1 MYITIDLKQHLA
13 TRNSRTLWKIRIIW
27 VNDPCQLPI
36 TEWKVVAFSR
46 KKKREKETQCGNFR
60 IFLSFRF
67 YVKSILE
74 SLEVQKLPVLPFLGL
89 SMSFG
94 KCQFGKSESL

>member
-36 TEWKVVAFSR
+36 TEWKVVAISR
-46 KKKREKETQCGNFR
+46 KKTPKTKGNTVWKFQDFSVFKILREINFG
-60 IFLSFRF
+60 
-67 YVKSILE
+67 E
-74 SLEVQKLPVLPFLGL
+74 SRL
-89 SMSFG
+89 
-94 KCQFGKSESL
+94 